1 LGKSAAFGVL
11 GLWGVGVGW
20 VLVSGSGGAGR
31 EDDDGFIGSGKDDDG
46 GDGFI
51 GGGEDDENTLIIL

>member
-1 LGKSAAFGVL
+1 M